1 MGEIIVISFII
12 PFCSIDKKN
21 HINIPDSWHNNN
33 WYSMVT
39 MTIKCIKNIQSYKG
53 DYEIILVDNSNNWPQ
68 IGIPNLRVVKGYQHL
83 TKMELLNEPH
93 FTSHQDFNEDTI
105 DWVNDT
111 MWASYGYHKGIK
123 EAKGDYIVLQHNDVF
138 YHNVNKINDMIE
150 DLDIDKL
157 EYISVDNKKISLLT
171 YIINQD
177 LFDKYIDEEKSFSP
191 HYGGILKTKKLGLAD
206 AYFFLSKK
214 EFFDDYNVDWR
225 YGDSNHGATMKCL
238 EQGLKYLHLGP
249 FYDNP
254 NFDSM
259 EQEYYN
265 TYYYDSMEFLSHLK
279 GGFSESKL
287 SDIEQVGTRKFL
299 EAINDRI

>member
-1 MGEIIVISFII
+1 MISFII
-12 PFCSIDKKN
+12 PFCSIDKKYN
-21 HINIPDSWHNNN
+21 INIPDSWHNNN

-39 MTIKCIKNIQSYKG
+39 MTIKVIRNIEKYNG
-53 DYEIILVDNSNNWPQ
+53 DYEIILVDNSNNWQQ

-93 FTSHQDFNEDTI
+93 FTSHQDFDEDTI

-138 YHNVNKINDMIE
+138 YHDINKINDMIE
-150 DLDIDKL
+150 DLDTDGL

-171 YIINQD
+171 YIINKE
-177 LFDKYIDEEKSFSP
+177 LFDKYIDEEKIFSP
-191 HYGGILKTKKLGLAD
+191 HFGGILKTRKLGLSD

-214 EFFDDYNVDWR
+214 EFFDDYDVDWR

-238 EQGLKYLHLGP
+238 QKGLKYLHLGP

-259 EQEYYN
+259 EPEHYN
-265 TYYYDSMEFLSHLK
+265 TYYYDSIEFISHLK

-287 SDIEQVGTRKFL
+287 SDVEEPNTKHFL
-299 EAINDRI
+299 DAINDRI